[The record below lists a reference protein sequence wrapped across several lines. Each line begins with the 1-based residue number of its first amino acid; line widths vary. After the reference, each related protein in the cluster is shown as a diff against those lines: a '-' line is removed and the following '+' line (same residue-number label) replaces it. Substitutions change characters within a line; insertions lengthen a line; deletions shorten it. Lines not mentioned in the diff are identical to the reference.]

1 MPCIFRSFKWPE
13 LSNNSLTENIA
24 MTTPV
29 KRLPFEEILVKKG
42 LILEREK
49 DTLLETAKT
58 SNQTLS
64 SLLLE
69 RGTLTENSMGQI
81 LADQYGLPWND
92 LQEFRIP
99 AGLMESIPVELM
111 HRYEFVPMDKEGDVL
126 TIAIAK
132 PQDLRMIDEL
142 EHQLGFELQLVVSSK
157 SAILDALSNSEGNSQ
172 VLTRI
177 KAELDPVLIKE
188 DEKGEEI
195 LSVERITQDLSPV
208 VKLVNT
214 IILTALQKQASDI
227 HIEPTDKSVDVKFRI
242 DGVLYLAMEPFDTGI
257 HPSLI
262 SRLKIMSELDIAER
276 RTPQDGRFKLLL
288 NQRTIDFRVSIL
300 PSVYGESVVI
310 RILDKQHVSAGV
322 QGLRLEALG
331 YTGEDLRRFRR
342 AITRPYGMV
351 LVTGPTGS
359 GKTTTL
365 YAALN
370 EVHSDEDKIITI
382 EDPVEYQLKGIVQ
395 IPVNEKKGLT
405 FARGLR
411 SILRHDP
418 DKIMVGEIRDL
429 ETAQIAIQSALT
441 GHLVFTTVHANNAF
455 DVLSRF
461 VNMGIE
467 SYNFVA
473 SLSCILAQRLVRSI
487 CLHCRV
493 PVEIDPAQC
502 QESGIEYD
510 NVKHHTFFEGKGCNE
525 CNGLGFRGRK
535 AITEFLD
542 MPDSIKEMVLSGKS
556 SSEIRVTA
564 IAQGMTSLRQAA
576 LEKVFRGETT
586 LKEANRVTPV
596 EEVL

>member
-1 MPCIFRSFKWPE
+1 MPSIFRSFKWPE
-13 LSNNSLTENIA
+13 LSNNSLIENIA

-49 DTLLETAKT
+49 NTLLETAKT

-69 RGTLTENSMGQI
+69 RGTLTEDSMGQI

-331 YTGEDLRRFRR
+331 YTGEDLRRF
-342 AITRPYGMV
+342 
-351 LVTGPTGS
+351 
-359 GKTTTL
+359 
-365 YAALN
+365 
-370 EVHSDEDKIITI
+370 
-382 EDPVEYQLKGIVQ
+382 
-395 IPVNEKKGLT
+395 
-405 FARGLR
+405 
-411 SILRHDP
+411 
-418 DKIMVGEIRDL
+418 
-429 ETAQIAIQSALT
+429 
-441 GHLVFTTVHANNAF
+441 
-455 DVLSRF
+455 
-461 VNMGIE
+461 
-467 SYNFVA
+467 
-473 SLSCILAQRLVRSI
+473 
-487 CLHCRV
+487 
-493 PVEIDPAQC
+493 
-502 QESGIEYD
+502 
-510 NVKHHTFFEGKGCNE
+510 
-525 CNGLGFRGRK
+525 
-535 AITEFLD
+535 
-542 MPDSIKEMVLSGKS
+542 
-556 SSEIRVTA
+556 
-564 IAQGMTSLRQAA
+564 
-576 LEKVFRGETT
+576 
-586 LKEANRVTPV
+586 
-596 EEVL
+596 

>member
-1 MPCIFRSFKWPE
+1 
-13 LSNNSLTENIA
+13 

-29 KRLPFEEILVKKG
+29 KRLPFEELLVKKG

-49 DTLLETAKT
+49 ESLLETVRS
-58 SNQTLS
+58 SNQS
-64 SLLLE
+64 IDEILLE
-69 RGTLTENSMGQI
+69 RGTLTEDVIGQV
-81 LADQYGLPWND
+81 LADQYGLPWNA
-92 LQEFRIP
+92 LQEFRVP
-99 AGLMESIPVELM
+99 SSLMEAIPVELM
-111 HRYEFVPMDKEGDVL
+111 HRYEFVPMEKEDQIL

-142 EHQLGFELQLVVSSK
+142 EHQLGYELQLVVSSK
-157 SAILDALSNSEGNSQ
+157 PAILEVLSNSEGNSQ

-188 DEKGEEI
+188 DEKGEEV
-195 LSVERITQDLSPV
+195 LSVERITQDQSPV

-214 IILTALQKQASDI
+214 IILTALQKHASDI
-227 HIEPTDKSVDVKFRI
+227 HVEATDRSVEVKFRI
-242 DGVLYLAMEPFDTGI
+242 DGVLYLAMDPFEMGI
-257 HPSLI
+257 HSSLI

-310 RILDKQHVSAGV
+310 RILDKQHISAGV

-342 AITRPYGMV
+342 AIIRPYGMV

-365 YAALN
+365 YAAIN
-370 EVHSDEDKIITI
+370 EVHTTEDKIITI

-455 DVLSRF
+455 DVIGRF

-467 SYNFVA
+467 PYNFVA

-487 CLHCRV
+487 CPSCRV
-493 PVEIDPAQC
+493 PIQIHPEQCLEAGIDY
-502 QESGIEYD
+502 ES
-510 NVKHHTFFEGKGCNE
+510 VKHKTFFEGKGCND
-525 CNGLGFRGRK
+525 CHGLGFRGRK

-542 MPDSIKEMVLSGKS
+542 MTDSIKEMVLNGKS
-556 SSEIRVTA
+556 ASEIRIA
-564 IAQGMTSLRQAA
+564 AMAQGMTTLRQAA
-576 LEKVFRGETT
+576 LGKVYRGEST
-586 LKEANRVTPV
+586 LKEINRVTPV
-596 EEVL
+596 EDLT

>member
-1 MPCIFRSFKWPE
+1 
-13 LSNNSLTENIA
+13 

-29 KRLPFEEILVKKG
+29 KRIPFEDLLVEKG

-49 DTLLETAKT
+49 DTLVEAARTT
-58 SNQTLS
+58 NQTIATI
-64 SLLLE
+64 LLE
-69 RGTLTENSMGQI
+69 RGTVTDDMIGQV
-81 LADQYGLPWND
+81 LADQYGLPWNN
-92 LQEFRIP
+92 LKEFRIP
-99 AGLMESIPVELM
+99 TPLMESIPVELM
-111 HRYEFVPMDKEGDVL
+111 HRYEFVPMEQEEHVL

-142 EHQLGFELQLVVSSK
+142 EHQLGFELRLVVSSQT
-157 SAILDALSNSEGNSQ
+157 AILDALSNSEGNSQ

-188 DEKGEEI
+188 DEKGEEV
-195 LSVERITQDLSPV
+195 LSVERITRDISPV

-214 IILTALQKQASDI
+214 IILTALQKHASDI
-227 HIEPTDKSVDVKFRI
+227 HIEPTDRTVDVKFRI

-310 RILDKQHVSAGV
+310 RILDKQHISAGV

-342 AITRPYGMV
+342 AIIRPYGMV

-365 YAALN
+365 YAAIN

-455 DVLSRF
+455 DVISRF

-487 CLHCRV
+487 CPTCRV
-493 PVEIDPAQC
+493 PVQIHPDQC
-502 QESGIEYD
+502 EESGIDYET
-510 NVKHHTFFEGKGCNE
+510 VKHLTFFEGKGCNE
-525 CNGLGFRGRK
+525 CHGLGFRGRK

-542 MPDSIKEMVLSGKS
+542 MTDSIKEMILHEKS
-556 SSEIRVTA
+556 ASEIRTA
-564 IAQGMTSLRQAA
+564 AMAQGMTTLRQAA

-586 LKEANRVTPV
+586 LKEINRVTPI
-596 EEVL
+596 EGL

>member
-1 MPCIFRSFKWPE
+1 
-13 LSNNSLTENIA
+13 

-29 KRLPFEEILVKKG
+29 KRIPFEDLLVEKG

-49 DTLLETAKT
+49 DALVEAARTT
-58 SNQTLS
+58 NQTIATV
-64 SLLLE
+64 LLE
-69 RGTLTENSMGQI
+69 RGTLTEDMIGQV

-92 LQEFRIP
+92 LKEFRIP
-99 AGLMESIPVELM
+99 SPLMESIPVELM
-111 HRYEFVPMDKEGDVL
+111 HRYEFVPMEQEEQVL

-142 EHQLGFELQLVVSSK
+142 EHQLGFELRLVVSSQT
-157 SAILDALSNSEGNSQ
+157 AIIGALSNSEGNSQ

-188 DEKGEEI
+188 DEKGEEV
-195 LSVERITQDLSPV
+195 LSVERITRDLSPV

-214 IILTALQKQASDI
+214 IILTALQKHASDI
-227 HIEPTDKSVDVKFRI
+227 HIEPTDRTVEVKFRI

-342 AITRPYGMV
+342 AILRPYGMV

-365 YAALN
+365 YAAIN

-455 DVLSRF
+455 DVISRF

-487 CLHCRV
+487 CPTCRV
-493 PVEIDPAQC
+493 PVQIHPDQC
-502 QESGIEYD
+502 EESGLDYET
-510 NVKHHTFFEGKGCNE
+510 VKHLTFFEGKGCNE
-525 CNGLGFRGRK
+525 CHGLGFRGRK

-542 MPDSIKEMVLSGKS
+542 MTDSIKEMILHEKS
-556 SSEIRVTA
+556 ASEIRTA
-564 IAQGMTSLRQAA
+564 AMAQGMTTLRQAA

-586 LKEANRVTPV
+586 LKEINRVTPV
-596 EEVL
+596 EDV

>member
-1 MPCIFRSFKWPE
+1 
-13 LSNNSLTENIA
+13 

-29 KRLPFEEILVKKG
+29 KRIPFEDLLVEKG

-49 DTLLETAKT
+49 DTLVEAARTT
-58 SNQTLS
+58 NQTIAAI
-64 SLLLE
+64 LLE
-69 RGTLTENSMGQI
+69 RGTVTDEMISQV
-81 LADQYGLPWND
+81 LADQYGLQWND
-92 LQEFRIP
+92 LKEFRIP
-99 AGLMESIPVELM
+99 TSLMESIPVELM
-111 HRYEFVPMDKEGDVL
+111 HRYEFVPMELEEQVL

-132 PQDLRMIDEL
+132 PQDLRIIDEL
-142 EHQLGFELQLVVSSK
+142 EHQLGYELRLLVSSQT
-157 SAILDALSNSEGNSQ
+157 AILDTLSNSGGNSQ

-188 DEKGEEI
+188 DEKGEEV
-195 LSVERITQDLSPV
+195 LSVERISRDLSPV

-227 HIEPTDKSVDVKFRI
+227 HIEPTGLSVEVKFRI
-242 DGVLYLAMEPFDTGI
+242 DGVLYLAMEPFDMGV

-310 RILDKQHVSAGV
+310 RILDKQHISAGV

-342 AITRPYGMV
+342 AIIRPYGMV

-365 YAALN
+365 YAAIN
-370 EVHSDEDKIITI
+370 EIHSVEDKIITI

-441 GHLVFTTVHANNAF
+441 GHLVFSTVHANNAF
-455 DVLSRF
+455 DVISRF

-467 SYNFVA
+467 PYNFVA
-473 SLSCILAQRLVRSI
+473 SLSCIIAQRLVRSI
-487 CLHCRV
+487 CPTCRV
-493 PVEIDPAQC
+493 PVQIHPDQC
-502 QESGIEYD
+502 EESGIDYET
-510 NVKHHTFFEGKGCNE
+510 VKHLTFFEGKGCNE
-525 CNGLGFRGRK
+525 CHGLGFRGRK
-535 AITEFLD
+535 AITEILD
-542 MPDSIKEMVLSGKS
+542 MTDSIKEMILHEKTA
-556 SSEIRVTA
+556 SEIRPA
-564 IAQGMTSLRQAA
+564 AMAQGMTTLRQAA
-576 LEKVFRGETT
+576 LEKVFRGEST
-586 LKEANRVTPV
+586 LKEINRVTPV
-596 EEVL
+596 DDM

>member
-1 MPCIFRSFKWPE
+1 
-13 LSNNSLTENIA
+13 

-29 KRLPFEEILVKKG
+29 KRLPFEELLVKKG

-49 DTLLETAKT
+49 ESLLETVRS
-58 SNQTLS
+58 SNQS
-64 SLLLE
+64 IDEILLE
-69 RGTLTENSMGQI
+69 RGTLTEDVIGQV
-81 LADQYGLPWND
+81 LADQYGLPWNA
-92 LQEFRIP
+92 LQEFRVP
-99 AGLMESIPVELM
+99 SSLMEAIPVELM
-111 HRYEFVPMDKEGDVL
+111 HRYEFVPMEKEDQIL

-142 EHQLGFELQLVVSSK
+142 EHQLGYELQLVVSSK
-157 SAILDALSNSEGNSQ
+157 PAILEVLSNSEGNSQ

-188 DEKGEEI
+188 DEKGEEV
-195 LSVERITQDLSPV
+195 LSVERITQDQSPV

-214 IILTALQKQASDI
+214 IILTALQKHASDI
-227 HIEPTDKSVDVKFRI
+227 HVEPTDRSVEVKFRI
-242 DGVLYLAMEPFDTGI
+242 DGVLYLAMDPFEMGI
-257 HPSLI
+257 HSSLI

-310 RILDKQHVSAGV
+310 RILDKQHISAGV

-342 AITRPYGMV
+342 AIIRPYGMV

-365 YAALN
+365 YAAIN
-370 EVHSDEDKIITI
+370 EVHTTEDKIITI

-455 DVLSRF
+455 DVIGRF

-467 SYNFVA
+467 PYNFVA

-487 CLHCRV
+487 CPSCRV
-493 PVEIDPAQC
+493 PIQIHPEQCLEAGIDY
-502 QESGIEYD
+502 ES
-510 NVKHHTFFEGKGCNE
+510 VKHKTFFEGKGCND
-525 CNGLGFRGRK
+525 CHGLGFRGRK

-542 MPDSIKEMVLSGKS
+542 MTDSIKEMVLNGKS
-556 SSEIRVTA
+556 ASEIRIA
-564 IAQGMTSLRQAA
+564 AMAQGMTTLRQAA
-576 LEKVFRGETT
+576 LEKVYRGEST
-586 LKEANRVTPV
+586 LKEINRVTPV
-596 EEVL
+596 EDLT

>member
-1 MPCIFRSFKWPE
+1 
-13 LSNNSLTENIA
+13 

-29 KRLPFEEILVKKG
+29 KRMPFEDLLVEKG

-49 DTLLETAKT
+49 DTLIETARST
-58 SNQTLS
+58 NQTIATI
-64 SLLLE
+64 LLE
-69 RGTLTENSMGQI
+69 RGTLTDDMIGQV

-92 LQEFRIP
+92 LKEFRIP
-99 AGLMESIPVELM
+99 TALMESIPVELM
-111 HRYEFVPMDKEGDVL
+111 HRYEFVPMEQEDQVL

-142 EHQLGFELQLVVSSK
+142 EHQLGFELRLVVSSK
-157 SAILDALSNSEGNSQ
+157 PAILEALSNSEGNSQ

-188 DEKGEEI
+188 DEKGEEV

-214 IILTALQKQASDI
+214 IILTALQKHASDI
-227 HIEPTDKSVDVKFRI
+227 HIEPTDRTVEVKFRI
-242 DGVLYLAMEPFDTGI
+242 DGVLYLAMDPFDTGI

-300 PSVYGESVVI
+300 PSVFGESVVI

-365 YAALN
+365 YAAIN

-455 DVLSRF
+455 DVISRF

-487 CLHCRV
+487 CPTCRV
-493 PVEIDPAQC
+493 PVQIHPDQC
-502 QESGIEYD
+502 QESGIDYQT
-510 NVKHHTFFEGKGCNE
+510 VKHLTFFEGKGCNE
-525 CNGLGFRGRK
+525 CHGLGFRGRK

-542 MPDSIKEMVLSGKS
+542 MTDSIKEMILNEKS
-556 SSEIRVTA
+556 ASEIRVA
-564 IAQGMTSLRQAA
+564 AMAQGMTTLRQAA
-576 LEKVFRGETT
+576 IEKVFRGETT
-586 LKEANRVTPV
+586 LKEINRVTPI
-596 EEVL
+596 EDM

>member
-1 MPCIFRSFKWPE
+1 
-13 LSNNSLTENIA
+13 

-29 KRLPFEEILVKKG
+29 KRMPFEEILVKKG
-42 LILEREK
+42 ILSDREK
-49 DTLLETAKT
+49 DMLIESARST
-58 SNQTLS
+58 NQTLI

-69 RGTLTENSMGQI
+69 RENVTEEIIGQA

-92 LQEFRIP
+92 LQDFRVP
-99 AGLMESIPVELM
+99 TGLMEIIPVELM
-111 HRYEFVPMDKEGDVL
+111 HRYECVPMEEENQVL
-126 TIAIAK
+126 TVAIAH
-132 PQDLRMIDEL
+132 PQDLQMLDEL
-142 EHQLGFELQLVVSSK
+142 EHQLGYELRLVVSSK
-157 SAILDALSNSEGNSQ
+157 TAILEALSNSEGNSQ

-195 LSVERITQDLSPV
+195 LSVERITQDQSPV

-214 IILTALQKQASDI
+214 IILTALQKHASDI
-227 HIEPTDKSVDVKFRI
+227 HIEPTDRTVEVKFRI
-242 DGVLYLAMEPFDTGI
+242 DGVLYLAMEPFDPGI

-276 RTPQDGRFKLLL
+276 RIPQDGRFKLLL

-300 PSVYGESVVI
+300 PSVFGESVVI

-331 YTGEDLRRFRR
+331 YTGEDLTRFRR

-455 DVLSRF
+455 DVISRF

-467 SYNFVA
+467 TYNFVA

-487 CLHCRV
+487 CPTCRV
-493 PVEIDPAQC
+493 PVEIHPDQC
-502 QESGIEYD
+502 IESGIDYSA
-510 NVKHHTFFEGKGCNE
+510 VKNLTFFEGKGCHE
-525 CNGLGFRGRK
+525 CHGLGYRGRK

-542 MPDSIKEMVLSGKS
+542 MTDSIKEMILHGKS
-556 SSEIRVTA
+556 SSEIRVA
-564 IAQGMTSLRQAA
+564 AMAQGMTSLRQAA
-576 LEKVFRGETT
+576 LEKVYRGETT
-586 LKEANRVTPV
+586 LKEINRVTPV
-596 EEVL
+596 EETS

>member
-69 RGTLTENSMGQI
+69 RGTLTEDSMGQI

>member
-1 MPCIFRSFKWPE
+1 
-13 LSNNSLTENIA
+13 

-29 KRLPFEEILVKKG
+29 KRIPFEDLLVEKG

-49 DTLLETAKT
+49 DALVEAARTTNRTIAT
-58 SNQTLS
+58 V
-64 SLLLE
+64 LLE
-69 RGTLTENSMGQI
+69 RGTLTEDMIGQV

-92 LQEFRIP
+92 LKEFRIP
-99 AGLMESIPVELM
+99 SPLMESIPVELM
-111 HRYEFVPMDKEGDVL
+111 HRYEFVPMEQEEQVL

-142 EHQLGFELQLVVSSK
+142 EHQLGFELRLVVSSQT
-157 SAILDALSNSEGNSQ
+157 AIIGALSNSEGNSQ

-188 DEKGEEI
+188 DEKGEEV
-195 LSVERITQDLSPV
+195 LSVERITRDLSPV

-227 HIEPTDKSVDVKFRI
+227 HIEPTDRTVEVKFRI

-342 AITRPYGMV
+342 AILRPYGMV

-365 YAALN
+365 YAAIN

-455 DVLSRF
+455 DVIGRF

-487 CLHCRV
+487 CPTCRV
-493 PVEIDPAQC
+493 PVQIHPDQC
-502 QESGIEYD
+502 EESGLDYET
-510 NVKHHTFFEGKGCNE
+510 VKHLTFFEGKGCHE
-525 CNGLGFRGRK
+525 CHGLGFRGRK

-542 MPDSIKEMVLSGKS
+542 MTDSIKEMILHEKS
-556 SSEIRVTA
+556 ASEIRA
-564 IAQGMTSLRQAA
+564 AAMAQGMTTLRQAA
-576 LEKVFRGETT
+576 IEKVFRGETT
-586 LKEANRVTPV
+586 LKEINRVTPV
-596 EEVL
+596 EDV

>member
-1 MPCIFRSFKWPE
+1 
-13 LSNNSLTENIA
+13 

-29 KRLPFEEILVKKG
+29 KRMPFEDLLVEKG
-42 LILEREK
+42 LIQEREK
-49 DTLLETAKT
+49 ETLLATART
-58 SNQTLS
+58 TNQAIATI
-64 SLLLE
+64 LLE
-69 RGTLTENSMGQI
+69 RGTLTDEVIGQV
-81 LADQYGLPWND
+81 LADQYGLPWNNLKD
-92 LQEFRIP
+92 FRIP
-99 AGLMESIPVELM
+99 SPLMEAIPVELM
-111 HRYEFVPMDKEGDVL
+111 HRYEFVPMEQEGPVL

-132 PQDLRMIDEL
+132 PHDLRMIDEL
-142 EHQLGFELQLVVSSK
+142 EHQLGFELRLVVSPH
-157 SAILDALSNSEGNSQ
+157 SAILEALGNSEGNSQ

-227 HIEPTDKSVDVKFRI
+227 HIEPTERTVDVKFRI
-242 DGVLYLAMEPFDTGI
+242 DGVLYLAMDPFDTGI

-310 RILDKQHVSAGV
+310 RILDKQHISAGV

-365 YAALN
+365 YAAIN

-441 GHLVFTTVHANNAF
+441 GHLVFSTVHANNAF
-455 DVLSRF
+455 DVISRF

-487 CLHCRV
+487 CPTCRV
-493 PVEIDPAQC
+493 PVQIHPEQC
-502 QESGIEYD
+502 QESGIEYED
-510 NVKHHTFFEGKGCNE
+510 VKHLTFYEGKGCNE
-525 CNGLGFRGRK
+525 CHGLGFRGRK

-542 MPDSIKEMVLSGKS
+542 MTDSIKEMILNEKS
-556 SSEIRVTA
+556 ISEIRIA
-564 IAQGMTSLRQAA
+564 AMAQGMTSLRQAA
-576 LEKVFRGETT
+576 LEKVYRGETT
-586 LKEANRVTPV
+586 LKEINRVTPI
-596 EEVL
+596 EEM

>member
-1 MPCIFRSFKWPE
+1 
-13 LSNNSLTENIA
+13 

-29 KRLPFEEILVKKG
+29 KRTSFEGLLVRKGVLSEGEIR
-42 LILEREK
+42 ILQEE
-49 DTLLETAKT
+49 AKQ
-58 SNQTLS
+58 SHRTLS
-64 SLLLE
+64 ALLLE
-69 RGTLTENSMGQI
+69 RGTITEGTLGQL
-81 LADQYGLPWND
+81 LAEQFGLPWHE
-92 LQEFRIP
+92 LQDFRVP
-99 AGLMESIPVELM
+99 STLMQLIPVELM
-111 HRYEFVPMDKEGDVL
+111 HRYGFVPMDHEEDTL
-126 TIAIAK
+126 TIAVSD
-132 PQDLRMIDEL
+132 PQNLRMIDEL
-142 EHQLGFELQLVVSSK
+142 EHQLGYELRLVVTSV
-157 SAILDALSNSEGNSQ
+157 SAIQEALSNSEGNSQ

-188 DEKGEEI
+188 DEKGEEV
-195 LSVERITQDLSPV
+195 LSVERITQDQSPV

-214 IILTALQKQASDI
+214 IILTALQKHASDI
-227 HIEPTDKSVDVKFRI
+227 HIEPSEQSVEVKFRI
-242 DGVLYLAMEPFDTGI
+242 DGVLYLAMDPFDPGI
-257 HPSLI
+257 HGSLI

-276 RTPQDGRFKLLL
+276 RIPQDGRFKLLV
-288 NQRTIDFRVSIL
+288 NRRTIDFRVSIL

-331 YTGEDLRRFRR
+331 YTGEDLARFRR
-342 AITRPYGMV
+342 AIIRPYGMV

-455 DVLSRF
+455 DVISRF

-467 SYNFVA
+467 PYNFVA
-473 SLSCILAQRLVRSI
+473 SLSCILAQRLVRSL
-487 CLHCRV
+487 CPTCRV
-493 PVEIDPAQC
+493 PVHIDPEQC
-502 QESGIEYD
+502 RESGIDYD
-510 NVKHHTFFEGKGCNE
+510 TVKHKTFFEGKGCNE

-542 MPDSIKEMVLSGKS
+542 MTDSMKEMILHGKS
-556 SSEIRVTA
+556 SSEIRVA
-564 IAQGMTSLRQAA
+564 AMAQGMTSLRQAA
-576 LEKVFRGETT
+576 MDKVLKGETT
-586 LKEANRVTPV
+586 LKEINRVTPI
-596 EEVL
+596 EEVG

>member
-1 MPCIFRSFKWPE
+1 
-13 LSNNSLTENIA
+13 

-29 KRLPFEEILVKKG
+29 KRIPFEDLLVEKG

-49 DTLLETAKT
+49 DTLVEDARTT
-58 SNQTLS
+58 NQTIATI
-64 SLLLE
+64 LLE
-69 RGTLTENSMGQI
+69 RGTLTDDMISQV
-81 LADQYGLPWND
+81 LADQYGLSWND
-92 LQEFRIP
+92 LKEFRIP
-99 AGLMESIPVELM
+99 TPLMESIPVELM
-111 HRYEFVPMDKEGDVL
+111 HRYEFVPMEQEDQVL

-142 EHQLGFELQLVVSSK
+142 EHQLGFELRLVVSSQT
-157 SAILDALSNSEGNSQ
+157 AILDALSNSEGNSQ

-188 DEKGEEI
+188 DEKGEEV
-195 LSVERITQDLSPV
+195 LSVERITRDLSPV

-214 IILTALQKQASDI
+214 IILTALQKHASDI
-227 HIEPTDKSVDVKFRI
+227 HIEPTDRTVDVKFRI
-242 DGVLYLAMEPFDTGI
+242 DGVLYLAMDPFDTGI

-310 RILDKQHVSAGV
+310 RILDKQHISAGV

-365 YAALN
+365 YAAIN

-455 DVLSRF
+455 DVISRF

-487 CLHCRV
+487 CPTCRV
-493 PVEIDPAQC
+493 PVQIHPDQC
-502 QESGIEYD
+502 EESGIDYET
-510 NVKHHTFFEGKGCNE
+510 VKHLTFFEGKGCNE
-525 CNGLGFRGRK
+525 CHGLGFRGRK

-542 MPDSIKEMVLSGKS
+542 MTDSIKEMILHEKS
-556 SSEIRVTA
+556 ASEIRTA
-564 IAQGMTSLRQAA
+564 AMAQGMTTLRQAA

-586 LKEANRVTPV
+586 LKEINRVTPIEGV
-596 EEVL
+596 

>member
-1 MPCIFRSFKWPE
+1 MS
-13 LSNNSLTENIA
+13 
-24 MTTPV
+24 TPV
-29 KRLPFEEILVKKG
+29 KRMPFEDLLVEKG

-49 DTLLETAKT
+49 ETLIETARST
-58 SNQTLS
+58 NQTIPNI
-64 SLLLE
+64 LLE
-69 RGTLTENSMGQI
+69 RGTHSEEVIGQV
-81 LADQYGLPWND
+81 LADQYGLPWNT
-92 LQEFRIP
+92 LKEFRIP
-99 AGLMESIPVELM
+99 SPLMESIPVELM
-111 HRYEFVPMDKEGDVL
+111 HRYEFVPIEQEGPIL
-126 TIAIAK
+126 TIALAK
-132 PQDLRMIDEL
+132 PHDLRMIDEL
-142 EHQLGFELQLVVSSK
+142 EHQLGFELRLVVTSH
-157 SAILDALSNSEGNSQ
+157 SAIVEALSNSEGNSQ

-195 LSVERITQDLSPV
+195 LSVERITKDLSPV

-227 HIEPTDKSVDVKFRI
+227 HIEPTERTVEVKFRI
-242 DGVLYLAMEPFDTGI
+242 DGVLYLAMDPFDTGI
-257 HPSLI
+257 HSSLI

-310 RILDKQHVSAGV
+310 RILDKQHISAGV

-365 YAALN
+365 YAAIN

-441 GHLVFTTVHANNAF
+441 GHLVFSTVHANNAF
-455 DVLSRF
+455 DVISRF

-487 CLHCRV
+487 CPTCRI
-493 PVEIDPAQC
+493 PVQIHPEQC
-502 QESGIEYD
+502 QESGIEYED
-510 NVKHHTFFEGKGCNE
+510 VKHLTFFEGKGCNE
-525 CNGLGFRGRK
+525 CHGLGFRGRK

-542 MPDSIKEMVLSGKS
+542 MTDSIKEMILNEKS
-556 SSEIRVTA
+556 ISEIRTA
-564 IAQGMTSLRQAA
+564 AMAQGMSSLRQAA
-576 LEKVFRGETT
+576 LEKVYRGETT
-586 LKEANRVTPV
+586 LKEINRVTPI
-596 EEVL
+596 EEI

>member
-1 MPCIFRSFKWPE
+1 
-13 LSNNSLTENIA
+13 

-29 KRLPFEEILVKKG
+29 KRLPFEELLVKKG

-49 DTLLETAKT
+49 ESLLETVRS
-58 SNQTLS
+58 SNQS
-64 SLLLE
+64 IDEILLE
-69 RGTLTENSMGQI
+69 RGTLTEDVIGQV
-81 LADQYGLPWND
+81 LADQYGLPWNA
-92 LQEFRIP
+92 LQEFRVP
-99 AGLMESIPVELM
+99 SSLMEAIPVELM
-111 HRYEFVPMDKEGDVL
+111 HRYEFVPMEKEDQIL

-142 EHQLGFELQLVVSSK
+142 EHQLGYELQLVVSSK
-157 SAILDALSNSEGNSQ
+157 PAILEVLSNSEGNSQ

-188 DEKGEEI
+188 DEKGEEV
-195 LSVERITQDLSPV
+195 LSVERITQDQSPV

-214 IILTALQKQASDI
+214 IILTALQKHASDI
-227 HIEPTDKSVDVKFRI
+227 HVEATDRSVEVKFRI
-242 DGVLYLAMEPFDTGI
+242 DGVLYLAMDPFDMGI
-257 HPSLI
+257 HSSLI

-310 RILDKQHVSAGV
+310 RILDKQHISAGV

-342 AITRPYGMV
+342 AIIRPYGMV

-365 YAALN
+365 YAAIN
-370 EVHSDEDKIITI
+370 EVHTTEDKIITI

-455 DVLSRF
+455 DVIGRF

-467 SYNFVA
+467 PYNFVA

-487 CLHCRV
+487 CPSCRV
-493 PVEIDPAQC
+493 PIQIHPEQCLEAGIDY
-502 QESGIEYD
+502 ES
-510 NVKHHTFFEGKGCNE
+510 VKHKTFFEGKGCND
-525 CNGLGFRGRK
+525 CHGLGFRGRK

-542 MPDSIKEMVLSGKS
+542 MTDSIKEMVLNGKS
-556 SSEIRVTA
+556 ASEIRIA
-564 IAQGMTSLRQAA
+564 AMAQGMTTLRQAA
-576 LEKVFRGETT
+576 LEKVYRGEST
-586 LKEANRVTPV
+586 LKEINRVTPV
-596 EEVL
+596 EDLT